1 MAYDDLTKLTT
12 TIPKAEYYDLILE
25 NCNEI
30 IDQTTE
36 RPKAI
41 VAKELGMSNSAFS
54 TVYQI
59 LLAVRRSNRKAL

>member
-1 MAYDDLTKLTT
+1 MAYEDLLNLNSK
-12 TIPKAEYYDLILE
+12 IPKSEYFDLLIE
-25 NCNEI
+25 NCEEI

-54 TVYQI
+54 TAYQI
-59 LLAVRRSNRKAL
+59 LLAVRRTNRKVH